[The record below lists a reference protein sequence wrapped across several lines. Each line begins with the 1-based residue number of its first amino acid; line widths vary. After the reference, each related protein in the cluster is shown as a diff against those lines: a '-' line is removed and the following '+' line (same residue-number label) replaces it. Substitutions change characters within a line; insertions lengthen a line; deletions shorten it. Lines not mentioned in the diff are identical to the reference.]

1 MEYICH
7 DLFMIRTP
15 ALPVKISRELVNI
28 NNYNEILDYVLKNNL
43 EGYFKEALQVSSYSL
58 YEALQRRDNDSK
70 KDKGIYMSL
79 YKYLQRASSRT
90 TPYGLLANVCMGNFT
105 DSDESIVNLDK
116 TKKSIKVDNFWA
128 FNLIKDIEKDFEV
141 LKNLSLI
148 WNSSCYISDCRVR
161 NPHFSDYGTA
171 EGNSLKKNSSIRYT
185 NLISILRD
193 NTQEFVNYMD
203 IVHIVQHHYPNVD
216 KERICNTINTLI
228 EQEYLFTDLRVPAYC
243 EDVLEHIL
251 QIFDKYDLLSELKY
265 KLEKI
270 ENDFKKYE
278 LPDKGDKEQL
288 LNQILEQMK
297 TIKTASNYIEVN
309 SGSRLDKPFLSKEV
323 KLKLEKF
330 ISVIANIGVETE
342 VYTPLAEFKKQ
353 FQEEY
358 GTNIEVP
365 LTEIIDPCGFD
376 GLRYYEDTYHS
387 TSVREDKIKDI
398 FEIKVQEALINR
410 EKQAILTKEDFIG
423 ICDENISDLRFQNS
437 FDMNFII
444 TKGDEGIHL
453 TIGPN
458 FGSTSAGK
466 TFQRFYGVFDED
478 EFEKY
483 NTIYDKLDKEEECLY
498 VELREMPNYG
508 RHSNVI
514 NWNKNYKYFLTLG
527 LPGTIERE
535 SEVFLSDLT
544 VGIDSK
550 DNLYL
555 KSISKNK
562 ICKMVTNNMLN
573 PMINSKV
580 FNLLLDISSSYDGI
594 KIMDRMDNFLKNEY
608 IYSPKIIIEDVTVAP
623 AKWKFTEANLKIES
637 LQKFKKSF
645 DFCSKRYDVDEYFYM
660 CNGDQRLLL
669 HRTDEIALEILYQE
683 FKEKKYLKL
692 CSIEKDLFNSNMV
705 INTKQEAYVSEFVF
719 SFYIKENKN
728 LQIESSNILLQNENR
743 IIHPF
748 QEGWVYLKI
757 YCNKEMED
765 DFLVQFFDN
774 KESLKINKFFFLR
787 YADETGMHIRL
798 RIKYSDQKEALK
810 LYSVLNQWLC
820 DMRDCGMLKFWS
832 INEYRRENNRYGG
845 ADIISE
851 IENLFFQD
859 SEYVIN
865 FIKSRNVQNE
875 EELETVYFEALS
887 KLLCNLTLDKKKML
901 EILDKVVEQKNYRKE
916 YSKKRKKYMKWFE
929 EILVSEFMEDS
940 RRNSAKNISDLIF
953 NPKIKLT
960 NSADDIILSIMHMC
974 CNRLSGDRIV
984 EKKMHSMLRHTLYD
998 VIKKEKYY

>member
-608 IYSPKIIIEDVTVAP
+608 IYSPEIVIEDVTVAP